1 MVPLRNARRFLAKA
15 RLNKTMANKVSGF
28 VKDVKVEMSKV
39 AWPTKDEL
47 IGSTV
52 IVLVSL
58 ALLSAFIG
66 LCDLVL
72 SNIVNI
78 IMARL

>member
-1 MVPLRNARRFLAKA
+1 
-15 RLNKTMANKVSGF
+15 MANKIANFFKEINLELAKVS
-28 VKDVKVEMSKV
+28 
-39 AWPTKDEL
+39 WPTRDEL

-58 ALLSAFIG
+58 AILSAFIG
-66 LCDLVL
+66 VCDLVL
-72 SNIVNI
+72 SKIVNI